1 MHMAVMVQAL
11 REVPLDAIECYPL
24 VAVVMPTAIHVQ
36 NIQKQYFAPSVFSG
50 ASIRHK

>member
-24 VAVVMPTAIHVQ
+24 VAVVMPTAIYVQ
-36 NIQKQYFAPSVFSG
+36 KTGGGEDALCEVLVEDFE
-50 ASIRHK
+50 